1 MRNKPLYLKLLFKD
15 FKPDEKCDKLIIGA
29 LADAYIKPIEGKKDT
44 LEDSRE
50 FILKHTEDF
59 LNYAVDYSMNEK
71 INDFYQK

>member
-59 LNYAVDYSMNEK
+59 LGYAIDYSMADK
-71 INDFYQK
+71 FNDWC